1 MSKIRVY
8 TTFQEKTIY
17 RIVSCFKEMTREIR
31 ALILVNFFFVLT
43 HRRYEMVSPM
53 RIVKLAEALH

>member
-31 ALILVNFFFVLT
+31 ALILEKFFFVLT
-43 HRRYEMVSPM
+43 
-53 RIVKLAEALH
+53 